1 MKFCFECGAGMEQRV
16 PVGDDRERWACTKCE
31 YIHYENP
38 RTVAGCVVEDAGKV
52 LLCRRAIE
60 PARGLWTIPAGFLE
74 LGESTR
80 EGALRET
87 LEEAEAEVS
96 IGSPHAYLD
105 IPHIG
110 QVYAVFRASMA
121 SPHHGPG
128 VESLETKFFGLDE
141 IPWEEMSF
149 PVIAFVLRLYIED
162 CEKNLNRVHLG
173 TLRWDGEGSRYD
185 VKRYSL
191 NQHLAVPLA

>member
-16 PVGDDRERWACTKCE
+16 PAGDDRERWACTTCE

-38 RTVAGCVVEDAGKV
+38 RTVAGCVVEEAGKV

-105 IPHIG
+105 IPAHRPG
-110 QVYAVFRASMA
+110 VRGVSGLDGESSPRAGSGESRDEVFRV
-121 SPHHGPG
+121 G
-128 VESLETKFFGLDE
+128 
-141 IPWEEMSF
+141 
-149 PVIAFVLRLYIED
+149 
-162 CEKNLNRVHLG
+162 
-173 TLRWDGEGSRYD
+173 
-185 VKRYSL
+185 
-191 NQHLAVPLA
+191 